1 MKLRRPSP
9 PPRARSTPP
18 QVAWQ
23 AYYDSDA
30 ARASGCP
37 GGAGRMH
44 VAHLGLALEA
54 TVVDPESATVA

>member
-9 PPRARSTPP
+9 PRARALDLP